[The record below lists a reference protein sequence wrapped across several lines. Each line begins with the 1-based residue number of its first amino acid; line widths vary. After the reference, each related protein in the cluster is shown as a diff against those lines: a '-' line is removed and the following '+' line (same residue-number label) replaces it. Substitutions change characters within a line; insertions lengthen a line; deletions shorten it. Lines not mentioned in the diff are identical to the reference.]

1 MEPLS
6 EKNLLQ
12 IKRESLKLLKE
23 RGFVIPAEEAPIL
36 TGDITDN
43 EFKNLYLS
51 LQNNTTHPLYSYFT
65 RKNHIRCFM
74 SNIYYKKDES
84 CLVFFAYPEESKSK
98 KISNDQVAE
107 FCRTIIENKVNAAIL
122 ICNVPSSSSTESI
135 CSNVSKANKSIFI
148 QYFMDEELMYNPIEH
163 VLVPKHR
170 ILAEDEV
177 RELVEKDKVV
187 LSKIPKIS
195 TLDPVCKRMAAKA
208 GDVIEVLRKVMI
220 KSQLIE
226 EEISYRF
233 VFAPRLEK
241 NRK

>member
-12 IKRESLKLLKE
+12 IKQESLKLLKE
-23 RGFVIPAEEAPIL
+23 RGYVIPAEEAPIL
-36 TGDITDN
+36 TGDISES

-51 LQNNTTHPLYSYFT
+51 LQNDSSHPLYSYFT
-65 RKNHIRCFM
+65 RRNHIRCFM

-84 CLVFFAYPEESKSK
+84 CLVFFAYPEENKSK

-107 FCRTIIENKVNAAIL
+107 FCRAIIETKVNAAIMV
-122 ICNVPSSSSTESI
+122 CNVPSSSSTESI
-135 CSNVSKANKSIFI
+135 CSNVSKSNKSIFI
-148 QYFMDEELMYNPIEH
+148 QYFMDEELMYNPIDH

-170 ILAEDEV
+170 LLSEAEI
-177 RELVEKDKVV
+177 RELVEVDKIG
-187 LSKIPKIS
+187 LNKIPKIS
-195 TLDPVCKRMAAKA
+195 TLDPVCKRMAAKQ
-208 GDVIEVLRKVMI
+208 GDVVEVTRKVMI
-220 KSQLIE
+220 ENQLID

-241 NRK
+241 SRK